1 MLDAHRTVLGRVR
14 GWAGL
19 ALVPLVIALV
29 ASGAVASGA
38 SAASS
43 STASASAPDEWP
55 GPSATAP
62 ASQNVPVG
70 TVSGTVVANG
80 GPVSGATVVLM
91 GAGTQAPTTLATTT
105 SSSTGTFELQYSVPV
120 ANTQLYVTATGG
132 TASNG
137 NKVGTARKLMA
148 AIGTSSAA
156 SVTATINERTTVAA
170 VFALSQ
176 FLDDTGAVSG
186 PSPGLPNAM
195 ATAANLAETSSGKV
209 SMVLAGAPNGTA
221 TEALPTFNTLASI
234 VARCSDG
241 TAADCKQLFAA
252 TKPPRGAQPTDTV
265 AALLSIVQNPSLRPE
280 QLFALRDQSAYKPQL
295 TAAPG
300 SWVLTLVYT
309 SGGFG
314 APGMISFDAAGNA
327 WAGNNFQ
334 PPGTAPGLGVSVVGP
349 TGQPI
354 LGSPV
359 VGGGILGVGY
369 GTAVDQHGQVWIG
382 NFKGNTMSL
391 LNTSGQVLSP
401 PGGFTQGNV
410 SKPQGLAIDQQ
421 GDVWIAN
428 FGNNS
433 VTEYPK
439 GDPTQAREIT
449 GGGLEKSFGIAVD
462 GQGNVWVT
470 DGAES
475 TKPGQVTRIAPDG
488 TLLAQQPITG
498 GGLRSPQG
506 IAIDSAGNAWVANL
520 FSASVTEIGSDG
532 TIKAGSPLR
541 AGGSLKGPWGIAVD
555 GADHVWV
562 AGFLNENVVELCG
575 VQTDRCPPGLH
586 TGDPISPKKTGYTSK
601 SLQHLTAIE
610 IDQSGNVWAANN
622 WSSGSPLKQYVAGNG
637 LVEMIGVATPVKTP
651 MIGLPESP

>member
-1 MLDAHRTVLGRVR
+1 
-14 GWAGL
+14 L
-19 ALVPLVIALV
+19 ALVPLVLALV
-29 ASGAVASGA
+29 ASVASTSTA

-43 STASASAPDEWP
+43 STPDAWP
-55 GPSATAP
+55 GPSAAAP
-62 ASQNVPVG
+62 ATQNTPVDVVSG
-70 TVSGTVVANG
+70 TLNGTVVANG

-91 GAGTQAPTTLATTT
+91 GAGTQTPVTLGTTT
-105 SSSTGTFELQYSVPV
+105 SSSTGTFQLQYS
-120 ANTQLYVTATGG
+120 ATGTNTQLYVTATGG
-132 TASNG
+132 TAANG
-137 NKVGTARKLMA
+137 NNVGPARKLMA
-148 AIGTSSAA
+148 AIGTPPSAQI
-156 SVTATINERTTVAA
+156 TATINERTTVAA
-170 VFALSQ
+170 VFALAQ
-176 FLDDTGAVSG
+176 FLDDTGAVTG

-241 TAADCKQLFAA
+241 TATDCKQLFAA
-252 TKPPRGAQPTDTV
+252 TKPPQGAQPTDTV
-265 AALLSIVQNPSLRPE
+265 AALLSIVQNPSIRPQ
-280 QLFALRDQSAYKPQL
+280 QLFALRNQSAYKPQL

-300 SWVLTLVYT
+300 SWALTLVYT

-334 PPGTAPGLGVSVVGP
+334 PPGTGPGLGVSVVGP

-354 LGSPV
+354 LGSPI

-401 PGGFTQGNV
+401 PGGFTQGNI
-410 SKPQGLAIDQQ
+410 SKPQGLAIDAQ

-488 TLLAQQPITG
+488 TILDQQPITG

-506 IAIDSAGNAWVANL
+506 VAIDSAGNAWVANL
-520 FSASVTEIGSDG
+520 ASASVTEIGSDG
-532 TIKAGSPLR
+532 KVKPGSPLR

-575 VQTDRCPPGLH
+575 VQTNRCPPGLH

-622 WSSGSPLKQYVAGNG
+622 WSSGSPLKQFVAGNG

-651 MIGLPESP
+651 MIGLPQAP